1 MKDYNNNDNN
11 KICCAYCGKDF
22 SQHED
27 WPYVEGDSNR
37 GVLKIEHF
45 CSEEHKH
52 NFFTSRSDLLT
63 LHLSMRQDI
72 FKKICSFG
80 LSESVPTILC
90 ISIANMATT
99 TIRKTNLFKGC
110 CCIYCLI
117 GLLP

>member
-27 WPYVEGDSNR
+27 WPYMEGDSNR

-52 NFFTSRSDLLT
+52 NFFTSRSPACIIVIAT
-63 LHLSMRQDI
+63 
-72 FKKICSFG
+72 G
-80 LSESVPTILC
+80 LSIEG
-90 ISIANMATT
+90 
-99 TIRKTNLFKGC
+99 RH
-110 CCIYCLI
+110 
-117 GLLP
+117 